1 MIRNSARNIFLSLI
15 QLNYTPL
22 IEYLCDIPRM
32 TVFIILVEKI
42 KSYILLMNNLKNN
55 NSQFYLEKTIELKDK
70 MIEDLLFI
78 QDIFSIN
85 IYKINYVLINCLFSI
100 LFRYIFEKISCFSSN
115 SMNIK
120 LKSEISKSI
129 NILKIILKNIKIES
143 VKNLI
148 FFLIYSD
155 KVYSEI
161 NKYLNID
168 NLENNNI
175 RKENLSLLNLNN
187 FIFNYNYSKIQFE
200 DYIIL
205 NYSQNFLKSIRYI
218 NKNNNYNELND
229 IYEKIK
235 NNDNNDD
242 IKVYNQSLNEIFV
255 KDRKN
260 FIIRMYNYHDFIS
273 KITGVNCGILSNGI
287 KNSFIYIMYYNF
299 LLIQSNIIQ
308 NNNINNLYQNNIL
321 KKEILLF
328 LKNEIENNNNI
339 NSIFNVIIFLIHTIH
354 DININQ
360 NLKQLMNIKIN
371 YQEKNLDNIN
381 HINKRNINIE
391 TFNSIINKPKELIYP
406 DNIPEPT
413 HKFDNINPNKENN
426 SSQYI
431 IINNEKVYYK
441 ELNYDNNNNI
451 FIKLS
456 ENPYYIN
463 NNEEIIIS
471 TFNFIFSSKFILNN
485 NHIILCF
492 NLIDNLINKNQNSK
506 KILDLINIYYI
517 ITLKEIKEILFINN
531 NDINNEIF
539 KYSYALF
546 EECFNLNKK
555 DINEIIKIYNSELQ
569 SSSYKIIE
577 KSLMIKEKLKLK
589 YLFQKFISLH
599 DLKILSSSDNNNNIL
614 FKNMLFP
621 LNLIKNELFDIGG
634 KIDLKEY
641 KIEQIEVY
649 FIKKYKNN
657 NNLNEIKENLNM
669 FIYNNYL
676 FFALSPDNIGSF
688 DINAVDDQDKY
699 FIKYKYALRNIK
711 LKQNIQNNELS
722 LEFQNESKFKILL
735 FFKNNNCLYKGRDL
749 IFNGINDSTIL
760 EYSSIT
766 SFINN
771 YIGEYYKNNK

>member
-1 MIRNSARNIFLSLI
+1 
-15 QLNYTPL
+15 
-22 IEYLCDIPRM
+22 
-32 TVFIILVEKI
+32 
-42 KSYILLMNNLKNN
+42 MNNLKNN
-55 NSQFYLEKTIELKDK
+55 NSQFYLEKTKELKDK

-100 LFRYIFEKISCFSSN
+100 LFKYIFEKISYFSKN
-115 SMNIK
+115 SMNFK

-129 NILKIILKNIKIES
+129 NILEIILKNIKIES

-175 RKENLSLLNLNN
+175 RKENLRLLNLNN
-187 FIFNYNYSKIQFE
+187 FIFNYNFSKIKFE

-242 IKVYNQSLNEIFV
+242 IKVYIQSLNEIFF
-255 KDRKN
+255 KDKKN

-287 KNSFIYIMYYNF
+287 NNSFIYIMYYNF

-371 YQEKNLDNIN
+371 CQEKNLDNKN
-381 HINKRNINIE
+381 HINKRNININLE
-391 TFNSIINKPKELIYP
+391 IFNNIINKPKELIYP
-406 DNIPEPT
+406 DNIPEPIN
-413 HKFDNINPNKENN
+413 KFDNVSPNKENN

-451 FIKLS
+451 FIELS

-463 NNEEIIIS
+463 NNEEIIILI
-471 TFNFIFSSKFILNN
+471 FNFIFSSKFTLNN

-492 NLIDNLINKNQNSK
+492 NLIDNLINKKQNSK

-531 NDINNEIF
+531 SDINNEIF

-555 DINEIIKIYNSELQ
+555 DINEIIKNYNSELQ
-569 SSSYKIIE
+569 YSSYIIVE
-577 KSLMIKEKLKLK
+577 KSPLMTEKLKLK

-614 FKNMLFP
+614 FKNMPFP

-722 LEFQNESKFKILL
+722 LEFQNESKLKILL
-735 FFKNNNCLYKGRDL
+735 FFKNNNCFYKGRDL